1 MQQTNDNCVLVKFSQ
16 CVPTESQQM
25 TQLDYFWRI
34 CGNVMC
40 VFSQQMAVQ
49 PHVVSH
55 CFSYPSL
62 YLLSVLFLT

>member
-25 TQLDYFWRI
+25 TQLNYFWRI

-40 VFSQQMAVQ
+40 VFSQQMAVTACRENRERAWR
-49 PHVVSH
+49 VCYV
-55 CFSYPSL
+55 C
-62 YLLSVLFLT
+62 